1 MKILRKSHSARR
13 KIRSFRQI
21 QSTMAEENLTEFYS
35 NDELRNLEISIV
47 TNASKPVL
55 SAEIETNQPGK
66 VSEF

>member
-1 MKILRKSHSARR
+1 
-13 KIRSFRQI
+13 
-21 QSTMAEENLTEFYS
+21 MAEENLTEFYS